1 MPKNTLRFISIYF
14 RSVYYTMEAEF
25 KNIIAL
31 LKKNKET
38 KPVKT
43 VIQKVTDV
51 NSNVYDDNEDT
62 QILEKNLEQK
72 SKTKSENNFKQ
83 FPKPEEVPSENDD
96 NDNVVAAAKAPAEK
110 TIADADEEAAEAKR
124 KADEEAKRKADE
136 EAKRKADE
144 EAEKKRKAEEAAEA
158 KRKTDEEAKRKA
170 DEEGKV
176 AAYAVTSLGNLNNFK
191 DTILSKLKEIQTAAI
206 NGTND
211 GNLTTNDEKL
221 TENNYNNFTRI
232 LTDYLNKIKNPE
244 EVKVVADVVTFPG
257 NLNQFKDT
265 ILLKLKKIQIPQ
277 INKKIDGNLTTND
290 TKYTENNYNK
300 FTRILT
306 DHLNKIKKPEERDSE
321 TQNKELTPIEK
332 NADEHN
338 ILNDLVEKQTK
349 ILDEQTKQTAIISTI
364 TSQMT
369 DIQNKINELDKI
381 QNDSSN
387 KELLQKTVEELKKEE
402 QTRHT
407 ETVKKISHLTEEL
420 KTHITSLEDKI
431 NTINNIMINSLEE
444 KIENP
449 AKKNDEPNNQK
460 TLIEQIK
467 QTLEDVNK
475 KLTEDLGNYT
485 QSINAI
491 NEKIDEKLTQIDKK
505 ITTIDTKLTT
515 IDTKL
520 TENNYDKFTRI
531 LTDHLNKIKKP
542 EKEAENIIENNQ
554 YMIKDNS
561 IEKNITAHIELLKTE
576 IKNSNNNIQKQLEEY
591 KKCCEEFVKK
601 ISIPPINR
609 VDEFNKKIQESL
621 QLFFI
626 RDEFKNKA
634 IEQIQKKIS
643 SILNERN
650 ANTPIANTPIANEPT
665 VDGEITPGSDKV
677 ISSF

>member
-1 MPKNTLRFISIYF
+1 M
-14 RSVYYTMEAEF
+14 
-25 KNIIAL
+25 
-31 LKKNKET
+31 
-38 KPVKT
+38 
-43 VIQKVTDV
+43 
-51 NSNVYDDNEDT
+51 
-62 QILEKNLEQK
+62 
-72 SKTKSENNFKQ
+72 
-83 FPKPEEVPSENDD
+83 
-96 NDNVVAAAKAPAEK
+96 
-110 TIADADEEAAEAKR
+110 
-124 KADEEAKRKADE
+124 
-136 EAKRKADE
+136 
-144 EAEKKRKAEEAAEA
+144 
-158 KRKTDEEAKRKA
+158 
-170 DEEGKV
+170 

-191 DTILSKLKEIQTAAI
+191 DTILSKLKEIQTAAINGTNDGNLTTNDEKLTENNYNNFTRILTDHLNKIKNLEEAKVVADAATSPGNLNQFKDTILLKIKEIQTAAI

-449 AKKNDEPNNQK
+449 AKKNDESNNQK